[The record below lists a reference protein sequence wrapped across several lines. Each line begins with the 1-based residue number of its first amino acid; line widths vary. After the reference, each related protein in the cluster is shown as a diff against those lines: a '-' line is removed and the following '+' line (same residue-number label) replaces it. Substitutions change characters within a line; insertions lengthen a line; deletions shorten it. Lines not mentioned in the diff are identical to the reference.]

1 MAVRGLRKLS
11 IDDQIAKISAL
22 IEEKENELKE
32 LRAQKKELME
42 KKEKEDIDSLLLAI
56 KASGK
61 SIKEI
66 TDMIM
71 GNK

>member
-32 LRAQKKELME
+32 LRAQKKELMA
-42 KKEKEDIDSLLLAI
+42 KKEKEDIDSLLLSI

-71 GNK
+71 ENK